1 MVWQGTVNPP
11 TYVTIGSIPITST
24 ILKSE
29 EKQSGACSLP

>member
-24 ILKSE
+24 
-29 EKQSGACSLP
+29 SLCAFGLNVRAS